1 MPLGPELD
9 NALDGWGCA
18 EEGSAVAVEP
28 NSGVDVFEA
37 AGADDGGADED
48 GSGVLVTAGVSAVG
62 EEYAGEAVRDRSTET
77 VAESDRSNESVS
89 VDEPVVAGTVDSSD
103 IVVGAVAEVP
113 VLVCE
118 LLSTTLMI
126 VADTVA

>member
-1 MPLGPELD
+1 M
-9 NALDGWGCA
+9 
-18 EEGSAVAVEP
+18 
-28 NSGVDVFEA
+28 DVFEV
-37 AGADDGGADED
+37 AGADDGGVDED

-62 EEYAGEAVRDRSTET
+62 EEYAGEAVRGRSIET
-77 VAESDRSNESVS
+77 VAESDKRNESVS
-89 VDEPVVAGTVDSSD
+89 VDEIDVAGTVDSSD

-118 LLSTTLMI
+118 LLSTTLTI

>member
-1 MPLGPELD
+1 M
-9 NALDGWGCA
+9 
-18 EEGSAVAVEP
+18 
-28 NSGVDVFEA
+28 DVFEV
-37 AGADDGGADED
+37 AGADDGGVDED

-62 EEYAGEAVRDRSTET
+62 EEYAGEAVRGRSIET
-77 VAESDRSNESVS
+77 VTESDKRNESVS
-89 VDEPVVAGTVDSSD
+89 VDEIDVAGTVDSSD

-118 LLSTTLMI
+118 LLSTTLTI

>member
-1 MPLGPELD
+1 M
-9 NALDGWGCA
+9 
-18 EEGSAVAVEP
+18 
-28 NSGVDVFEA
+28 DVFEV
-37 AGADDGGADED
+37 AGADDGGVDED

-62 EEYAGEAVRDRSTET
+62 EEYAGEAVRGRSIET
-77 VAESDRSNESVS
+77 VAESDKSNESGS
-89 VDEPVVAGTVDSSD
+89 VDEIDVAGTVDSSD

-118 LLSTTLMI
+118 LLSTTLTI